1 MMYDHDQVVNANASE
16 PPVAV
21 ACSFPLDQKW
31 FPFELQLQVGRP
43 DCVVKLRWSN
53 MLIN

>member
-31 FPFELQLQVGRP
+31 FPFELQTSSWAAG
-43 DCVVKLRWSN
+43 LRGQTC
-53 MLIN
+53 